1 MHYPRLAAV
10 ATVFLSQLAAAQTAW
25 PVRPVYIV
33 VPMAPAGTA
42 DILTR
47 TLAPAWSAALG
58 QPLVIENKAGAN
70 GVIGEEYVSRAKPDG
85 YTMMIESTS
94 IATNPSMAKLSYDP
108 RKAFVPLML
117 ITSVPLVLAVNPQ
130 VKASTAR
137 EFVELGKKQP
147 GALNYSSWGNGS
159 IGQFAGEN
167 FQITA
172 GFKMNHVPYK
182 STSQAL
188 SDTLAGQVD
197 AMFPTLP
204 LALQHLKSGKLR
216 GLALTSPARSSL
228 ASDIPT
234 MAEAGYPGNEVE
246 TWFGLFIPTGV
257 DPAILQKA
265 HRTLSGVLGSPEMKA
280 RLEEA
285 GFRIIASSPE
295 EFQRFL
301 ALQIELYGRVVKQA
315 NMKGTD

>member
-1 MHYPRLAAV
+1 
-10 ATVFLSQLAAAQTAW
+10 
-25 PVRPVYIV
+25 
-33 VPMAPAGTA
+33 MAPAGTA

-47 TLAPAWSAALG
+47 TVAPAWSAALG
-58 QPLVIENKAGAN
+58 QPLVIENKVGAN
-70 GVIGEEYVSRAKPDG
+70 GVIGEEFVSRARPDG

-94 IATNPSMAKLSYDP
+94 IATNPWMAKLAYEP
-108 RKAFVPLML
+108 RKAFVPVML

-137 EFVELGKKQP
+137 EFVELAKAKP

-216 GLALTSPARSSL
+216 GLALTSPARSPL
-228 ASDIPT
+228 AADIPT

-246 TWFGLFIPTGV
+246 TWFGLFLPAGT

-265 HRTLSGVLGSPEMKA
+265 HRTLSGVLANPEMKA
-280 RLEEA
+280 KLEEM

-301 ALQIELYGRVVKQA
+301 AAQTDLYGRVVKQA

>member
-1 MHYPRLAAV
+1 MRYARLAAA
-10 ATVFLSQLAAAQTAW
+10 ATVFLSQLAAAQTPW
-25 PVRPVYIV
+25 PARPVSIV

-47 TLAPAWSAALG
+47 TVAPAWSAALG
-58 QPLVIENKAGAN
+58 QPLVIENKVGAN
-70 GVIGEEYVSRAKPDG
+70 GVIGEELVSRARPDG

-94 IATNPSMAKLSYDP
+94 IATNPWMAKLGYDA
-108 RKAFVPLML
+108 RKAFVPIML

-130 VKASTAR
+130 VKAGTAR
-137 EFVELGKKQP
+137 DFVELAKAKP

-216 GLALTSPARSSL
+216 GLALTSPTRSPL
-228 ASDIPT
+228 APDIPT

-246 TWFGLFIPTGV
+246 TWFGLFLPAGT

-265 HRTLSGVLGSPEMKA
+265 HRTLAGVLASPEMKA
-280 RLEEA
+280 KLEEM

-301 ALQIELYGRVVKQA
+301 AAQTDLYGRVVKQA